1 MPIKPLHAVSKYVGK
16 LKNEQHY
23 RFRVLTSAVALLHQ
37 FIFNSEQRTSYNLF
51 SNIE

>member
-23 RFRVLTSAVALLHQ
+23 YFRVLTSAVVLLHQ
-37 FIFNSEQRTSYNLF
+37 FIEQRTSYNLF